1 MSSSVRLERT
11 VQAPLKICIV
21 RIDVDTHPNEHN
33 KIGEWIFLEGFPF
46 YLKDVE
52 SKRKKCA
59 ELWVGLVGNMY
70 PIPDQEIKIYIER
83 VLESFDDAAK
93 KIELGNQWASKA
105 GNEYRCT
112 N

>member
-1 MSSSVRLERT
+1 MDESTKDNTPTFCKVGKE
-11 VQAPLKICIV
+11 VQTNLAQ
-21 RIDVDTHPNEHN
+21 
-33 KIGEWIFLEGFPF
+33 WILSI
-46 YLKDVE
+46 KDVE

-59 ELWVGLVGNMY
+59 ELLVGLVGKMY

-93 KIELGNQWASKA
+93 KIELGNLWASKA